1 MNLFDKIKDAFSNE
15 DEKAAEAA
23 KQAEEQAAAEATAAA
38 AAEQEEATRLADEAA
53 RAAAIDVE
61 EKAVQDALAAASA
74 QTAAEE
80 AARQAEAQAA
90 EAAAAAAAVDARPQV
105 SLGHVL
111 EMINHDA
118 DPNVPT
124 GNALDTG
131 VGLLVENA
139 LAQVIDYSG
148 PIDGAL
154 GTSFIRAYSRF
165 QESLGYSGGDADGY
179 PGTESLTVLGERTGA
194 FRVVG

>member
-1 MNLFDKIKDAFSNE
+1 M
-15 DEKAAEAA
+15 
-23 KQAEEQAAAEATAAA
+23 
-38 AAEQEEATRLADEAA
+38 
-53 RAAAIDVE
+53 
-61 EKAVQDALAAASA
+61 
-74 QTAAEE
+74 
-80 AARQAEAQAA
+80 
-90 EAAAAAAAVDARPQV
+90 
-105 SLGHVL
+105 
-111 EMINHDA
+111 
-118 DPNVPT
+118 PT

>member
-38 AAEQEEATRLADEAA
+38 AAEQEEATRLADSYGKNC
-53 RAAAIDVE
+53 
-61 EKAVQDALAAASA
+61 EKVSSA
-74 QTAAEE
+74 YYRDCYFDT
-80 AARQAEAQAA
+80 
-90 EAAAAAAAVDARPQV
+90 VV
-105 SLGHVL
+105 
-111 EMINHDA
+111 INHDA

>member
-38 AAEQEEATRLADEAA
+38 AAEQ
-53 RAAAIDVE
+53 
-61 EKAVQDALAAASA
+61 
-74 QTAAEE
+74 